1 MIYLFRNFTAR
12 LIFPIVIVIAPLLAL
27 ASDPKIDSL
36 TKALK
41 TVKGDSSKAEI
52 YLALAT
58 HTLALD
64 YKQSLENAQQAV
76 SFAKKTSDHA
86 LLMRGYKSVA
96 SVFFY
101 MGVYDQAI
109 TFFELCAKE
118 AALCKDEFERLNSQM
133 NLALIYSAL
142 GNYTKAISIL
152 ETGQPMLE
160 AAYKEAG
167 KTMPIAD
174 RISIKLNLAYNY
186 DLLGDYAKVYPLLDD
201 GIQQAKQNPK
211 QLSILAKLLQLKAKV
226 LLHEKKTAEVA
237 LLLKEAET
245 ILTRLQDQPSLIM
258 LKSLWGKSCEIK
270 SDIPMAVRYY
280 KEGYDGAVEVGSL
293 SMEQH
298 YTEELYELYQAI
310 GQTDSAFKYLN
321 LFNTYQKE
329 ANAAKA
335 KEDLLRKELLDDFM
349 KREAALL
356 KEKDSQKNRFVY
368 LLGFGSLLLFLFGG
382 GLFIYREKYK
392 QTSLQKLK
400 LNLEAEKYE
409 LEQQRLQ
416 AQVLHQEKQLVDFEY
431 RLSKNAIL
439 EGLVNGL
446 QKPAVSEPFFDESMA
461 TKSEVLQAKR
471 QGKVWEEFEI
481 RFLKTHAGFYDRLLN
496 VHPGLTTNERRL
508 CSFLRLDMTTKEISV
523 ITGQSVRAVE
533 IARTRLRKKLNMT
546 QADLSLF
553 DYLSNI

>member
-1 MIYLFRNFTAR
+1 M
-12 LIFPIVIVIAPLLAL
+12 LIFSIVILITPLFSFATD
-27 ASDPKIDSL
+27 SKIDSL
-36 TKALK
+36 ANTLK
-41 TVKGDSSKAEI
+41 TAKGDSSKAEI

-58 HTLALD
+58 HTLAVD
-64 YKQSLENAQQAV
+64 YKKSLENAQHAV
-76 SFAKKTSDHA
+76 LFAKKTTSHT
-86 LLMRGYKSVA
+86 LLMKGYKAVA

-109 TFFELCAKE
+109 AYFELCAKE
-118 AALCKDEFERLNSQM
+118 AVLCKDEFERLNSQM

-142 GNYTKAISIL
+142 GKYTKAISIL
-152 ETGQPMLE
+152 ERGQPMLE
-160 AAYKEAG
+160 AAYKGAG
-167 KTMPIAD
+167 KEMPIAD
-174 RISIKLNLAYNY
+174 RISIQLNLAYNY
-186 DLLGDYAKVYPLLDD
+186 DALQVFSKVYPLVDA
-201 GIQQAKQNPK
+201 GILMAKQHPD
-211 QLSILAKLLQLKAKV
+211 QLNVLAKLLQLKAKS
-226 LLHEKKTAEVA
+226 LLSEKKSDQAN
-237 LLLKEAET
+237 LLLKEAES
-245 ILTRLQDQPSLIM
+245 ILAKLNDQPSLIM
-258 LKSLWGKSCEIK
+258 LKSLWGNSCEIAR
-270 SDIPMAVRYY
+270 DIPNALRFY
-280 KEGYDGAVEVGSL
+280 KEGYEGAVRVSSL
-293 SMEQH
+293 SLKQH
-298 YTEELYELYQAI
+298 YAEELYKLYQGD
-310 GQTDSAFKYLN
+310 GQSDSAFKYLN

-356 KEKDSQKNRFVY
+356 KEKDSQKNKFVY

-382 GLFIYREKYK
+382 GLFIYRQKYK
-392 QTSLQKLK
+392 QTSLQRLKLK
-400 LNLEAEKYE
+400 LEAEKFE

-416 AQVLHQEKQLVDFEY
+416 AQVLHQEKQLADYEY

-446 QKPAVSEPFFDESMA
+446 QKPAVSEAFFDESMA

-471 QGKVWEEFEI
+471 EGKVWEEFEI